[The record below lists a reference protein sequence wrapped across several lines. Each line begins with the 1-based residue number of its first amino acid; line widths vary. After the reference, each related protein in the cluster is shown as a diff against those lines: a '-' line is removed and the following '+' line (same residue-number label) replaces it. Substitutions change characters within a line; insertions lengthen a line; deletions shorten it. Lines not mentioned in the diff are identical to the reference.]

1 VFSYA
6 SPDAGAIVY
15 IHYRHPI
22 NSSELARRLRDEKSV
37 LIVPG
42 DHFGLDR
49 HLRIGYGGDAADLRE
64 GLGRL
69 DDLLAQVAVAPPW

>member
-1 VFSYA
+1 VSRRG
-6 SPDAGAIVY
+6 SKEIQ
-15 IHYRHPI
+15 YRHPI

-49 HLRIGYGGDAADLRE
+49 HLRIGYGGDASGLRE
-64 GLGRL
+64 GLTFG
-69 DDLLAQVAVAPPW
+69 